1 MQQAP
6 KSYAVRAVIGGVAIV
21 VASLGSSLASNIGIG
36 GSQGITEFGQG
47 EFTLK
52 ACDSWIQLN
61 LISGPTGE
69 YGAPEGHSA
78 LTGITI
84 QGLDVNQCKS
94 TKFTLQAFDN
104 SANLLPLYR
113 TGENSKAQVVVT
125 VSASKVVELESP
137 DSYHSLT
144 FDNSLGVYNIL
155 FAQPAQLAR
164 DINNLTIQS
173 SSL

>member
-1 MQQAP
+1 MKQAP

-69 YGAPEGHSA
+69 YGAHEGLSA

-84 QGLDVNQCKS
+84 VGLDVNQCKS